1 MRFSAR
7 VAVYVALIAGER
19 EHRAAGEGVPVHR
32 RDGGHGERD
41 EPPVERLETVR
52 DERRAALIG
61 VLHGVALRWLYST
74 DERSE
79 REITDLAGQVAT
91 WLRAGLLQ
99 GG

>member
-1 MRFSAR
+1 M
-7 VAVYVALIAGER
+7 
-19 EHRAAGEGVPVHR
+19 HRAG
-32 RDGGHGERD
+32 
-41 EPPVERLETVR
+41 
-52 DERRAALIG
+52 LIG